1 MLQFKQIKPSEIPF
15 PVFELKNKWMLI
27 TAEKGGKVN
36 TMTASWGGFGIMW
49 NKEVAF
55 VVIRPQRYTLEFV
68 EQSDSMSLCFFDT
81 SFKKTLNYLGSVSG
95 RDENKIEKSN
105 LKISYKNNI
114 PYFEEAET
122 VIFAKKLFVQPM
134 KEDGFIEKRLIENW
148 YPAKDFHHLYI
159 AGISEIITKTV

>member
-1 MLQFKQIKPSEIPF
+1 MLQYRQITPSEIPF
-15 PVFELKNKWMLI
+15 PIFELKNKWMLI
-27 TAEKGGKVN
+27 TAGKDGKVN

-68 EQSDSMSLCFFDT
+68 EQSDSISLSFFDR

-105 LKISYKNNI
+105 LTVSYKNGI

-122 VIFAKKLFVQPM
+122 VIFAKKLFIQPM
-134 KEDGFIEKRLIENW
+134 KEDGFIEKQVIKNW
-148 YPAKDFHHLYI
+148 YPDKDYHHLYI
-159 AGISEIITKTV
+159 IGISEIITKTV